1 MSNSTFKSMCFPILG
16 QLEQRLLFLPQRSL
30 ALVPLLELLAVILNR
45 NRCYLQVPLREVV
58 GHLRH
63 WFSLQLGQTYFFLH
77 NMKPYSEVFPI
88 GFVAALVL
96 QLDMQIERDIRAVI
110 SVALFV
116 RTLELFLDLTGQ
128 SSVLFSIFDLIQ
140 FLVLL
145 IQVLS
150 SLHSYLDLLQL
161 LFQVAQLP

>member
-1 MSNSTFKSMCFPILG
+1 
-16 QLEQRLLFLPQRSL
+16 
-30 ALVPLLELLAVILNR
+30 
-45 NRCYLQVPLREVV
+45 
-58 GHLRH
+58 
-63 WFSLQLGQTYFFLH
+63 
-77 NMKPYSEVFPI
+77 MKPYSEVFPI